1 MEKGL
6 VKIYFGEGKGKS
18 TSSMGRALVCA
29 GEEKEVFVIQFLK
42 GKMTGSLDY
51 LKRLEPE
58 IKVFRFEREEAF
70 YEDLSDEEKQEEKV
84 NILNGYNF
92 AKKVL
97 SIGECD
103 VLILDEILGLVDLGI
118 ITCEDVIRL
127 IDMKDESVELI
138 MTGRHLPEELIPYA
152 DYISRLDIV
161 KGACSE
167 KPSCMAD
174 NLLLAGIFLAS
185 CFISLS
191 IGTSVGT
198 IVALTPVAA
207 GIAMKTDVSL
217 PFMTALVIG
226 GAFFG
231 DNLSFISDTT
241 IAATRTQGCVMR
253 DKFRVNFLI
262 AVPAALLVF
271 IYYIIYGTQVESAS
285 EIHAIEWGK
294 VIPYLIVL
302 GTAIAGMNVTLVLL
316 LGVLSTGIIGCIY
329 GSFDLFGWFASMG
342 EGITGMG
349 ELIIITLMAGG
360 MLELIRFNGGVDYIL
375 HHLTRHVSN
384 KRGAELSIAALVSL
398 ANFCTA
404 NNTIAII
411 TVGPLANNIA
421 EQFRVDKRKSA
432 SILDTFSCVVQG
444 LIPYGAQMLIAAEL
458 TKLSPISIIGYLY
471 YPIILGI
478 VALLSILLRYPKR
491 YS

>member
-51 LKRLEPE
+51 LKRL
-58 IKVFRFEREEAF
+58 FEREEAF

-167 KPSCMAD
+167 KPSCM
-174 NLLLAGIFLAS
+174 
-185 CFISLS
+185 
-191 IGTSVGT
+191 
-198 IVALTPVAA
+198 
-207 GIAMKTDVSL
+207 
-217 PFMTALVIG
+217 
-226 GAFFG
+226 
-231 DNLSFISDTT
+231 
-241 IAATRTQGCVMR
+241 
-253 DKFRVNFLI
+253 
-262 AVPAALLVF
+262 
-271 IYYIIYGTQVESAS
+271 
-285 EIHAIEWGK
+285 
-294 VIPYLIVL
+294 
-302 GTAIAGMNVTLVLL
+302 
-316 LGVLSTGIIGCIY
+316 
-329 GSFDLFGWFASMG
+329 
-342 EGITGMG
+342 
-349 ELIIITLMAGG
+349 
-360 MLELIRFNGGVDYIL
+360 
-375 HHLTRHVSN
+375 
-384 KRGAELSIAALVSL
+384 
-398 ANFCTA
+398 
-404 NNTIAII
+404 
-411 TVGPLANNIA
+411 
-421 EQFRVDKRKSA
+421 
-432 SILDTFSCVVQG
+432 
-444 LIPYGAQMLIAAEL
+444 
-458 TKLSPISIIGYLY
+458 
-471 YPIILGI
+471 
-478 VALLSILLRYPKR
+478 
-491 YS
+491 